1 MFDVGDKLTAM
12 KQTEY
17 TEGPKALEH
26 FEQGM
31 TALFKVPKTA
41 VLRKKKKQS
50 KQTATSRKPKN
61 SDKD

>member
-1 MFDVGDKLTAM
+1 M
-12 KQTEY
+12 KPEY
-17 TEGPKALEH
+17 TEGPKALEN

-50 KQTATSRKPKN
+50 KQVSTSRKSKN
-61 SDKD
+61 ADKD